1 MTGPDMTGPTAPVAD
16 VPAAFTDAVL
26 EAFAARPG
34 PRFTLVLSGGPTAK
48 LCYEHLAAAT
58 LGPRR
63 GDIDW
68 TLVDIYMGDER
79 VVPPDDEDANQHL
92 VRLALID
99 PIGAVDEV
107 DGVAAGV
114 GPVGSFTPMP
124 TEGPVEQCVASYQLT
139 VRRVLDGP
147 GIDLIHLGLGPDGHT
162 ASLFKGAPTLN
173 AGPDEL
179 VAATQDPNGVNAH
192 PRLTLT
198 LPVIN
203 AARTAVFTV
212 AGPAKQEAVAAVRR
226 GDDIPAT
233 RISPQRIIWL
243 VDDAA
248 FSQRP

>member
-1 MTGPDMTGPTAPVAD
+1 MTGPTAPVPD
-16 VPAAFTDAVL
+16 VASAFSDAVH
-26 EAFAARPG
+26 EAFAARVG

-63 GDIDW
+63 GEIDW
-68 TLVDIYMGDER
+68 TLVDILMGDER
-79 VVPPDDEDANQHL
+79 VVAPDDQDANQHL
-92 VRLALID
+92 VRQALVD
-99 PIGAVDEV
+99 PLGAAGALGPV
-107 DGVAAGV
+107 DGS

-124 TEGPVEQCVASYQLT
+124 TEGPVEECVASYQRT
-139 VRRVLDGP
+139 VRHVLHGP

-162 ASLFKGAPTLN
+162 ASLFKGAPTLH

-233 RISPQRIIWL
+233 KISAQRIIWL

-248 FSQRP
+248 FGQHP